1 METDSSRRAGAL
13 IKRQEIRYIPAD
25 AILSKSRVP
34 RLVLNLV
41 VPNRGLPR
49 LSSSELAPV
58 LSSVSYDVT
67 ALLRVDPQDVAAR
80 SS

>member
-1 METDSSRRAGAL
+1 ISGQSQGVDRLGRFLGLFVPGNLVETDSSRRAGAL

-49 LSSSELAPV
+49 LSSSEH
-58 LSSVSYDVT
+58 
-67 ALLRVDPQDVAAR
+67 DPFH
-80 SS
+80 